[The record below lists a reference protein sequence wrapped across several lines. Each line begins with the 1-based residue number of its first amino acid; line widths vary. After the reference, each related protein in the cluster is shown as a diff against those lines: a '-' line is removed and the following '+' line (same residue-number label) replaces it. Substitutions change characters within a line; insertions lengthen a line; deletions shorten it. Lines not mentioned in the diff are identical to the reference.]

1 MEIPQKTKNISY
13 DPGIPLL
20 GIYPKQNTKSK
31 DKNTTFKR
39 CMYLNVH
46 NNVFTIAKIWKQP
59 KCLPTHV
66 IDIHNGIL
74 LSHKK
79 ECNFAIYHKMD
90 SLSIMLSEIS
100 QMEKDKCYMISF
112 KSEI

>member
-1 MEIPQKTKNISY
+1 
-13 DPGIPLL
+13 
-20 GIYPKQNTKSK
+20 
-31 DKNTTFKR
+31 
-39 CMYLNVH
+39 MYLNVH

-59 KCLPTHV
+59 KCLPTNV